1 MNEKIFLVN
10 LFFVIITP
18 VYSKMYKRI
27 RLWNQ
32 FIAREVLYRY
42 VVYFPTYIRYS

>member
-1 MNEKIFLVN
+1 MNEKIFVVH

-18 VYSKMYKRI
+18 VYSKTYERI

-32 FIAREVLYRY
+32 FIAREVLYRQ
-42 VVYFPTYIRYS
+42 VV